1 MVEGIRMAPRYFAS
15 LVLALF
21 IAGLFPTTVGEVIHS
36 LGGDPS
42 AIQTSESH
50 CPDPGDDGT
59 PCGPDCACACCPGQ
73 RVAATFPI
81 ASPAIAIPIST
92 EFDVSLRANLH
103 PTTVD
108 RSIFHP
114 PRA

>member
-1 MVEGIRMAPRYFAS
+1 MVEAFPMGTRYLAS

-21 IAGLFPTTVGEVIHS
+21 IAGLFPTTVGEVLHA

-42 AIQTSESH
+42 AIQANESH
-50 CPDPGDDGT
+50 CPDPGDDGS
-59 PCGPDCACACCPGQ
+59 PCGPDCACTCCPGQ
-73 RVAATFPI
+73 RVAVTFPV
-81 ASPAIAIPIST
+81 ASAAIAAPIST
-92 EFDVSLRANLH
+92 DFDVSLPANLH